1 MNEALDTR
9 PLFTVYAR
17 VAGAIV
23 GFTTR
28 GGYADAVAFMHATQA
43 GRATP
48 EPITQAEA
56 DARTTGG
63 EYGPYMGEGEP
74 GEYRAIGDV
83 WLYIPEDAESAEY
96 EANTY
101 TDGCDYRIEWYHT
114 GVGLVRAVHFLTLAE
129 CYAWYASNGYAD
141 YTA

>member
-1 MNEALDTR
+1 MNEAPDAR

-28 GGYADAVAFMHATQA
+28 GGYADAVAFMHASQA

-48 EPITQAEA
+48 EPIAQAEA

-63 EYGPYMGEGEP
+63 EYAPYMGEGAASDAEP
-74 GEYRAIGDV
+74 GGRMNMGAPCCPPGEHAFAASGSCIYCPMCRDRYGEY
-83 WLYIPEDAESAEY
+83 LPSAP
-96 EANTY
+96 
-101 TDGCDYRIEWYHT
+101 RP
-114 GVGLVRAVHFLTLAE
+114 
-129 CYAWYASNGYAD
+129 
-141 YTA
+141 